1 MTESFPAAFRTRI
14 TEQLGYEA
22 PDFFRAMTQPP
33 THGIRFNPLKPCT
46 ENSRWMNGGK
56 IPWEKNGWYL
66 CEDDAPGKTI
76 WHEAGAFYLQDPA
89 AMLPVNVLNPRPGER
104 ILDLCSAPGGKAT
117 QIGCAMQGC
126 GLLVCNEIV
135 PKRAYILS
143 RNIERFGILNTVIT
157 GARPEILSS
166 RWKDGFDAV
175 IADAPCSGEGMFR
188 RYPETKNEWS
198 AEQAAGCVVRQR
210 EILSSAAEMVRPG
223 GRLVYSTCTFNPD
236 ENENMIQWFLKTHN
250 DWEPESFH
258 FPGTDGANGSF
269 TCYPHRTKGEG
280 QFAALLRKK
289 GHGECRFVPDTS
301 LPKAVSRDAGRFA
314 DSFPGLPNATHIFG
328 HTLIHTEFLPD
339 IKGISVYRI
348 GLHLGEIHDNYFIPD
363 HASAYIA
370 ASSIQ
375 KSIVNPE
382 LAVRYMAGE
391 TFAGNES
398 GWTVVTCSDM
408 PLGWGKGTGGII
420 KNHYPKGLRNSLLRP

>member
-1 MTESFPAAFRTRI
+1 MISALPPAFLHRI
-14 TEQLGYEA
+14 RSQLGNETEN
-22 PDFFRAMTQPP
+22 FVRAMNEPAIR
-33 THGIRFNPLKPCT
+33 GIRFNPLKPCT
-46 ENSRWMNGGK
+46 ENVRWMTGDR
-56 IPWEKNGWYL
+56 IPWEENGWYL
-66 CEDDAPGKTI
+66 SENETPGTTI

-89 AMLPVNVLNPRPGER
+89 AMLPVKVLDPRPGEK

-117 QIGCAMQGC
+117 QIGCAMQGK

-135 PKRAYILS
+135 PKRALILS
-143 RNIERFGILNTVIT
+143 RNIERIGITNTVVT
-157 GARPEILSS
+157 GARPDIPAS
-166 RWKDGFDAV
+166 RWKECFDSV
-175 IADAPCSGEGMFR
+175 LADAPCSGEGMFR
-188 RYPETKNEWS
+188 REPETRNEWS
-198 AEQAAGCVVRQR
+198 PEHASGCVSRQR
-210 EILSSAAEMVRPG
+210 DILSAAAELVRPG

-236 ENENMIQWFLKTHN
+236 ENENMIRWFLNSHS
-250 DWEPESFH
+250 DWEAESFRL
-258 FPGTDGANGSF
+258 PGANGINGFF

-314 DSFPGLPNATHIFG
+314 DSFPGLPNATHMFG

-370 ASSIQ
+370 ASSMQ